1 MTSQTSFRKE
11 NEDFGEQIMTKAVKA
26 GRRTYFFDVRAT
38 RGDDYF
44 LTITESRK
52 KSNHDGKVVFDRHK
66 IFLYKEDFVKF
77 SDGLAEVIAFIRK
90 AKPEFFEQQ
99 ERAEEERVAAE
110 L

>member
-38 RGDDYF
+38 RGDDYI

-52 KSNHDGKVVFDRHK
+52 KSNPDGTVVFDRHK

>member
-1 MTSQTSFRKE
+1 M
-11 NEDFGEQIMTKAVKA
+11 
-26 GRRTYFFDVRAT
+26 RAT

-52 KSNHDGKVVFDRHK
+52 KSNPDGTVVFDRHK